1 MKLVMDDKKSKP
13 HWMLVLGLL
22 ASTAFADDNFT
33 DDKVDAKIQRSNG
46 DTVSGRRANAIYQ
59 GNAIHQGG
67 ISANAQRPTT
77 PTNTATQTD
86 QPLTD
91 GLNLNGG
98 INNGGINDD
107 TKSTQNLPIAR
118 LNSDTAP
125 VGLSSLSPNIE
136 ALLSISGSNN
146 NDINNNGVIDPEKL
160 INPEDYLPQ
169 YTRSDDVL
177 ATPIAINDTVDKSP
191 NVLVRLYN
199 RFFNDGV
206 QTSPHLT
213 AKVYLNVA
221 SLDLSA
227 PPTAIPL
234 GNSDPNNDRSNNESW
249 LSNTA
254 NDLPNEL
261 SDNAND
267 SQKVTDIFDIDDV
280 ADFAMDTPSPPPSKP
295 VNERLSL
302 ADTAVQPYK
311 NMAAVLEDM
320 TVDSIVSFSQSLP
333 KLKDA
338 VQSAAQ
344 AVGFYETQFRL
355 QNAGN
360 GQINIIIDKLGE
372 PVKVASSVVQVRGAQ
387 DIAEIERAKM
397 LAEEQ
402 INGVFN
408 HETYRLAKQRLD
420 GLHSD
425 LGFFDGRWLDSSAE
439 IVLPDNTADVSLI
452 YDANQRYVFDEVV
465 FFTLDKDSNELTTDP
480 NKLPVDSRLLKQLL
494 TFKTGDG
501 FDRRKVLTLTNDL
514 IGTGYFNTSNVEL
527 VLPEAPP
534 VDSSPVQPALN
545 TTSDGGVQ
553 TAISPI
559 DFRPSER
566 LTSQLQA
573 VKDKANRLY
582 NSPNDRIL
590 LDNDQTKATSL
601 LGQVSDVIKNLV
613 QKILPDET
621 GDVASDNRT
630 PPTPLPN
637 RKTPLDVLT
646 DKKVPLYVFVMADK
660 PKQAQ
665 IGLGWGSDTGARAT
679 ARFENN
685 LINKQ
690 GLQAQAE
697 LAISPSEQ
705 SVDGYLS
712 YPLSHPVNDKL
723 IATGKYLQEKINQ
736 QADDTLT
743 TQTLEAG
750 LVRQQVGMGDW
761 NMSYGLRYRLDR
773 LNSNLPSDAYHKL
786 PLRFSAGS
794 TAQQAV
800 LAGLSLSQ
808 TVQDNLANPMQG
820 YRHHYSLEAGSKSLG
835 SDTTMAIVRAGV
847 SGMYSFGDNA
857 YGKNRAHQL
866 LGRLDAGYLW
876 AEDFFAVPYK
886 LRFFAGGDQ
895 SIRGYSPQSLA
906 PVSDNGYLVGGQ
918 ILAVGSA
925 EYNYEVKEGLRA
937 AIFADVGG
945 AYDKHFSNKT
955 NIGAGVGIRWASPV
969 GVLRVDA
976 AKAIQQDGSPI
987 RLHFLIGLPF

>member
-1 MKLVMDDKKSKP
+1 MKLVMGDKKSKP
-13 HWMLVLGLL
+13 HWVLVLGLL

-46 DTVSGRRANAIYQ
+46 DTVSGRRANTIYQ

-125 VGLSSLSPNIE
+125 VGLPPLPSNID
-136 ALLSISGSNN
+136 ALLNNISSSTANAN
-146 NDINNNGVIDPEKL
+146 VNNGRAIDSAKP
-160 INPEDYLPQ
+160 INPDDYLPQ
-169 YTRSDDVL
+169 YTASDDVL

-191 NVLVRLYN
+191 NVLIRLYN

-213 AKVYLNVA
+213 AKVYLNMA
-221 SLDLSA
+221 TLDLSA

-234 GNSDPNNDRSNNESW
+234 DR
-249 LSNTA
+249 LNTNTDTPTA
-254 NDLPNEL
+254 STTNDL
-261 SDNAND
+261 SDSPND
-267 SQKVTDIFDIDDV
+267 SETTADIFDIDTM
-280 ADFAMDTPSPPPSKP
+280 AGFAMDTPSSSPSKP
-295 VNERLSL
+295 INERLVL
-302 ADTAVQPYK
+302 ADTTVQPYK

-360 GQINIIIDKLGE
+360 GQINIIIDELGE

-387 DIAEIERAKM
+387 DIAEIERAKT

-465 FFTLDKDSNELTTDP
+465 FFTLDKDSNKLTTDP

-501 FDRRKVLTLTNDL
+501 FDRHKVLTLTNDL

-534 VDSSPVQPALN
+534 VDSDSVQPALN

-601 LGQVSDVIKNLV
+601 LGQVSDTIKNLV

-621 GDVASDNRT
+621 DDIASDNRT

-637 RKTPLDVLT
+637 RKSPLDVLN

-697 LAISPSEQ
+697 LAISSSEQ
-705 SVDGYLS
+705 SIDGYLS

-723 IATGKYLQEKINQ
+723 IATGKYLQEKISQ
-736 QADDTLT
+736 QADDILS

-906 PVSDNGYLVGGQ
+906 PVSDDGYLVGGQ

-969 GVLRVDA
+969 GVVRVDV
-976 AKAIQQDGSPI
+976 AKAIQKDSLPI

>member
-1 MKLVMDDKKSKP
+1 MKLVMGDKKSKP
-13 HWMLVLGLL
+13 HWVLVLGLL

-46 DTVSGRRANAIYQ
+46 DTVSGRRANTIYQ

-77 PTNTATQTD
+77 STNTATQTD
-86 QPLTD
+86 QPMID
-91 GLNLNGG
+91 ELNLNGDVDNG
-98 INNGGINDD
+98 DVNNGGINDD

-118 LNSDTAP
+118 LDSDTAP
-125 VGLSSLSPNIE
+125 VGLPSLPSNID
-136 ALLSISGSNN
+136 ALLNNISSSTANAN
-146 NDINNNGVIDPEKL
+146 VNNGRAIDSAKP
-160 INPEDYLPQ
+160 INPDDYLPQ
-169 YTRSDDVL
+169 YTASDDVL

-191 NVLVRLYN
+191 NVLIRLYN

-221 SLDLSA
+221 SLDLTT
-227 PPTAIPL
+227 PPTAIPF
-234 GNSDPNNDRSNNESW
+234 DR
-249 LSNTA
+249 LNTNTDTPTA
-254 NDLPNEL
+254 STTNDL
-261 SDNAND
+261 SDSPND
-267 SQKVTDIFDIDDV
+267 SETTADIFDIDTM

-439 IVLPDNTADVSLI
+439 IVLPDNIADVSLV

-501 FDRRKVLTLTNDL
+501 FDRHKVLTLTNDL

-534 VDSSPVQPALN
+534 VDSDPVQPALN

-553 TAISPI
+553 MPISPI

-665 IGLGWGSDTGARAT
+665 LGLGWGSDTGARAT

-705 SVDGYLS
+705 SIDGYLS

-723 IATGKYLQEKINQ
+723 IATGKYLQEKISQ

-750 LVRQQVGMGDW
+750 LVRQQAGMGDW
-761 NMSYGLRYRLDR
+761 NASYGLRYRLDR

-786 PLRFSAGS
+786 PVRFSAGS

-906 PVSDNGYLVGGQ
+906 PVSDDGYLVGGQ

-969 GVLRVDA
+969 GVVRVDA
-976 AKAIQQDGSPI
+976 AKAIQKDGSPI

>member
-1 MKLVMDDKKSKP
+1 MGDKKSKP

-22 ASTAFADDNFT
+22 ASSAFADDNFA
-33 DDKVDAKIQRSNG
+33 DNKMGDKTQRSNANALNG
-46 DTVSGRRANAIYQ
+46 MYENGIRQNAINQDTVVNPNAI
-59 GNAIHQGG
+59 N
-67 ISANAQRPTT
+67 SNTQRPT
-77 PTNTATQTD
+77 NALSQTA
-86 QPLTD
+86 QPMID
-91 GLNLNGG
+91 ELNLNGDVDNG
-98 INNGGINDD
+98 DVNNGGINDD

-118 LNSDTAP
+118 LDSDTAP
-125 VGLSSLSPNIE
+125 VGLPSLSPNIE

-221 SLDLSA
+221 SLDLTT
-227 PPTAIPL
+227 PPTAIPFDHSNTNI
-234 GNSDPNNDRSNNESW
+234 NSSTNTHSATNNTDTATDGLNNHLKNNPNNN
-249 LSNTA
+249 
-254 NDLPNEL
+254 P
-261 SDNAND
+261 ND
-267 SQKVTDIFDIDDV
+267 SEANGDIFDIDTM
-280 ADFAMDTPSPPPSKP
+280 ADFAMDTPRLPPKP
-295 VNERLSL
+295 INERLVL
-302 ADTAVQPYK
+302 ADTTVQPYK

-360 GQINIIIDKLGE
+360 GQINIIIDELGE
-372 PVKVASSVVQVRGAQ
+372 PVKVASNVVQVRGAQ
-387 DIAEIERAKM
+387 DIAEIERAKT

-402 INGVFN
+402 ISGVFN

-439 IVLPDNTADVSLI
+439 IVLPDNTADVSLV

-494 TFKTGDG
+494 TFETGDG

-534 VDSSPVQPALN
+534 VDSSPVQPTLD
-545 TTSDGGVQ
+545 TISDGGVQ

-566 LTSQLQA
+566 LASQLQA

-637 RKTPLDVLT
+637 RKSPLDVLN

-750 LVRQQVGMGDW
+750 LVRQQAGMGDW
-761 NMSYGLRYRLDR
+761 NASYGLRYRLDR

-786 PLRFSAGS
+786 PVRFSAGS

-886 LRFFAGGDQ
+886 LRFFAGGATNLFVA
-895 SIRGYSPQSLA
+895 IA
-906 PVSDNGYLVGGQ
+906 PKAL
-918 ILAVGSA
+918 
-925 EYNYEVKEGLRA
+925 LR
-937 AIFADVGG
+937 
-945 AYDKHFSNKT
+945 
-955 NIGAGVGIRWASPV
+955 
-969 GVLRVDA
+969 
-976 AKAIQQDGSPI
+976 
-987 RLHFLIGLPF
+987 